1 MSFKIKNSQLS
12 NESLEAI
19 NNLLDQ
25 DIDASAAFKLTRII
39 KFISP
44 IVEDKLSLEKKI
56 YNKWIQIDE
65 NGNPISAKDE
75 NGQDIPDT
83 VLLKDIDKFSK
94 EMSDLYEIENEIPFD
109 KISFD
114 NLCLKTAKIKDLIKI
129 DFLFE

>member
-12 NESLEAI
+12 NESLDVI
-19 NNLLDQ
+19 NKLLEQ

-44 IVEDKLSLEKKI
+44 IVEDKLTLEKKI

-65 NGNPISAKDE
+65 DGNPISAKDE
-75 NGQDIPDT
+75 NGQNIPDT

-94 EMSDLYEIENEIPFD
+94 EMSDLYEVENEIPFD

-114 NLCLKTAKIKDLIKI
+114 NLGLKTAKIKDLIKI
-129 DFLFE
+129 DYLFE

>member
-44 IVEDKLSLEKKI
+44 IVEDKLSTEKKI

-65 NGNPISAKDE
+65 DGKPMSAKDE
-75 NGQDIPDT
+75 NGHDIPDT
-83 VLLKDIDKFSK
+83 VLLKDVDKFSK
-94 EMSDLYEIENEIPFD
+94 EMSDLYDIENEIPFD

-114 NLCLKTAKIKDLIKI
+114 NLGLKTAKIKDLIKI

>member
-65 NGNPISAKDE
+65 DGNPISAKDE
-75 NGQDIPDT
+75 NGQVIPDT
-83 VLLKDIDKFSK
+83 VLLKDVDKFSK
-94 EMSDLYEIENEIPFD
+94 EMSDLYEIENEI
-109 KISFD
+109 SFD
-114 NLCLKTAKIKDLIKI
+114 NLGLKTAKIKDLIKI
-129 DFLFE
+129 DYLFE

>member
-12 NESLEAI
+12 NESLEVI

-56 YNKWIQIDE
+56 YSKWIQIDE
-65 NGNPISAKDE
+65 DGNPISAKDE

-83 VLLKDIDKFSK
+83 VLLKDVDKFSK

-109 KISFD
+109 KISFE
-114 NLCLKTAKIKDLIKI
+114 NLGLKTAKIKDLIKI

>member
-12 NESLEAI
+12 NESLDVI
-19 NNLLDQ
+19 NKLLEQ

-65 NGNPISAKDE
+65 DGKPISAKDE

-83 VLLKDIDKFSK
+83 VLLKDVDKFSK

-114 NLCLKTAKIKDLIKI
+114 NLGLKTAKIKDLIKI
-129 DFLFE
+129 DYLFE

>member
-65 NGNPISAKDE
+65 DGKPISAKDE

-83 VLLKDIDKFSK
+83 VLLKDVDKFSK

-114 NLCLKTAKIKDLIKI
+114 NLGLKTSKIKDLIKI
-129 DFLFE
+129 DYLFE

>member
-12 NESLEAI
+12 NESLDVI
-19 NNLLDQ
+19 NKLLEQ

-65 NGNPISAKDE
+65 DGKPISAKDE
-75 NGQDIPDT
+75 NGDEIPDT
-83 VLLKDIDKFSK
+83 VLLKDVDKFSK

-109 KISFD
+109 KIAFD
-114 NLCLKTAKIKDLIKI
+114 NLGLKTAKIKDLIKI
-129 DFLFE
+129 DYLFE

>member
-44 IVEDKLSLEKKI
+44 IVEDKLSTEKKI

-75 NGQDIPDT
+75 NGDEIPDT
-83 VLLKDIDKFSK
+83 VLLKDVDKFSK

-109 KISFD
+109 KISFE
-114 NLCLKTAKIKDLIKI
+114 NLGLKTAKIKDLIKI

>member
-12 NESLEAI
+12 NESLESI

-65 NGNPISAKDE
+65 DGKPISAKDE

-83 VLLKDIDKFSK
+83 VLLKDVDKFSK

-114 NLCLKTAKIKDLIKI
+114 NLGLKTAKIKDLIKI
-129 DFLFE
+129 DYLFE

>member
-65 NGNPISAKDE
+65 DGNPISAKDE
-75 NGQDIPDT
+75 NGQVIPDT
-83 VLLKDIDKFSK
+83 VLLKDVDKFSK

-114 NLCLKTAKIKDLIKI
+114 NLGLKTAKIKDLIKI
-129 DFLFE
+129 DYLFE

>member
-65 NGNPISAKDE
+65 DGKPISAKDE

-83 VLLKDIDKFSK
+83 VLLKDVDKFSK

-114 NLCLKTAKIKDLIKI
+114 NLGLKTAKIKDLIKI
-129 DFLFE
+129 DYLFE

>member
-44 IVEDKLSLEKKI
+44 IVEDKLSTEKKI

-65 NGNPISAKDE
+65 DGNPISAKDE

-83 VLLKDIDKFSK
+83 VLLKDVDKFSK
-94 EMSDLYEIENEIPFD
+94 EMSDLYEVENEIPFD

-114 NLCLKTAKIKDLIKI
+114 NLGLKTAKIKDLIKI

>member
-12 NESLEAI
+12 NESLDVI
-19 NNLLDQ
+19 NKLLEQ

-65 NGNPISAKDE
+65 DGKPISAKDE

-83 VLLKDIDKFSK
+83 VLLKDVDKFSK

-114 NLCLKTAKIKDLIKI
+114 NLGLKTAKIKDLIKI

>member
-12 NESLEAI
+12 NESLDVI
-19 NNLLDQ
+19 NKLLEQ

-44 IVEDKLSLEKKI
+44 IVEDKLTLEKKI

-65 NGNPISAKDE
+65 DGNPISAKDE
-75 NGQDIPDT
+75 NGQNIPDT

-109 KISFD
+109 KISFE
-114 NLCLKTAKIKDLIKI
+114 NLGLKTAKIKDLIKI

>member
-83 VLLKDIDKFSK
+83 VLLKDVDKFSK

-114 NLCLKTAKIKDLIKI
+114 NLGLKTAKIKDLIKI

>member
-12 NESLEAI
+12 NESLDVI
-19 NNLLDQ
+19 NKLLEQ

-114 NLCLKTAKIKDLIKI
+114 NLGLKTAKIKDLIKI
-129 DFLFE
+129 DYLFE

>member
-75 NGQDIPDT
+75 NGDEIPDT
-83 VLLKDIDKFSK
+83 VLLKDVDKFSK

-109 KISFD
+109 RISFD
-114 NLCLKTAKIKDLIKI
+114 NLGLKTAKIKDLIKI
-129 DFLFE
+129 DYLFE

>member
-12 NESLEAI
+12 NESLDVI
-19 NNLLDQ
+19 NKLLEQ

-56 YNKWIQIDE
+56 YDKWIQKDDD
-65 NGNPISAKDE
+65 GNPISAKDE
-75 NGQDIPDT
+75 NGQDIPET

-94 EMSDLYEIENEIPFD
+94 EMSDLYEVENEIPFD

-114 NLCLKTAKIKDLIKI
+114 NLGLKTAKIKDLIKI
-129 DFLFE
+129 DYLFE

>member
-19 NNLLDQ
+19 NKLLDQ

-65 NGNPISAKDE
+65 DGNPISAKDE

-94 EMSDLYEIENEIPFD
+94 EMSDLYEVENEIPFD

-114 NLCLKTAKIKDLIKI
+114 NLGLKTAKIKDLIKI
-129 DFLFE
+129 DYLFE

>member
-75 NGQDIPDT
+75 NGDEIPDT
-83 VLLKDIDKFSK
+83 VLLKDVDKFSK
-94 EMSDLYEIENEIPFD
+94 EMSDLYEIQNEIPFD

-114 NLCLKTAKIKDLIKI
+114 NLGLKTAKIKDLIKI

>member
-114 NLCLKTAKIKDLIKI
+114 NLGLKTAKIKDLIKI
-129 DFLFE
+129 DYLFE

>member
-75 NGQDIPDT
+75 NGQVIPDT
-83 VLLKDIDKFSK
+83 VLLKDVDKFSK

-109 KISFD
+109 RISFD
-114 NLCLKTAKIKDLIKI
+114 NLGLKTAKIKDLIKI
-129 DFLFE
+129 DYLFE

>member
-65 NGNPISAKDE
+65 DGNPISAKDE
-75 NGQDIPDT
+75 DGQDIPDT
-83 VLLKDIDKFSK
+83 VLLKDVDKFSK

-114 NLCLKTAKIKDLIKI
+114 NLGLKTAKIKDLIKI
-129 DFLFE
+129 DYLFE

>member
-25 DIDASAAFKLTRII
+25 DIDASADFKLTRII

-114 NLCLKTAKIKDLIKI
+114 NLGLKTAKIKDLIKI
-129 DFLFE
+129 DYLFE

>member
-65 NGNPISAKDE
+65 DGKPISAKDE
-75 NGQDIPDT
+75 NGDEIPDT
-83 VLLKDIDKFSK
+83 VLLKDVDKFSK

-114 NLCLKTAKIKDLIKI
+114 NLGLKTAKIKDLIKI
-129 DFLFE
+129 DYLFE

>member
-94 EMSDLYEIENEIPFD
+94 EMSDLYEVENEIPFD

-114 NLCLKTAKIKDLIKI
+114 NLGLKTAKIKDLIKI
-129 DFLFE
+129 DYLFE

>member
-75 NGQDIPDT
+75 NGDEIPDT
-83 VLLKDIDKFSK
+83 VLLKDVDKFSK
-94 EMSDLYEIENEIPFD
+94 EMSDLYEVENEIPFD

-114 NLCLKTAKIKDLIKI
+114 NLGLKTAKIKDLIKI
-129 DFLFE
+129 DYLFE

>member
-75 NGQDIPDT
+75 NGDEIPDT

-114 NLCLKTAKIKDLIKI
+114 NLGLKTAKIKDLIKI
-129 DFLFE
+129 DYLFE